1 MGAII
6 PFLRDEAAA
15 FDPTDIQAMSMAL
28 DDVCEALNLS
38 ADADN
43 ARETIAV
50 RIIELARLGERS
62 VTLLR
67 DRVLERG
74 QEWHYAVT
82 AERDPRILVAEARI
96 ARQRELIAHLE
107 ARGSDTSEAKSMLS
121 GMRYSLRLLKQ
132 HQRRAQRSGPVT
144 RVAGAARD
152 LGGT

>member
-6 PFLRDEAAA
+6 PFLRDEAA

-28 DDVCEALNLS
+28 DDVCDALNLP

-67 DRVLERG
+67 DRVL
-74 QEWHYAVT
+74 
-82 AERDPRILVAEARI
+82 
-96 ARQRELIAHLE
+96 
-107 ARGSDTSEAKSMLS
+107 SEAKSGIPL
-121 GMRYSLRLLKQ
+121 
-132 HQRRAQRSGPVT
+132 
-144 RVAGAARD
+144 
-152 LGGT
+152 